1 MISGVNNIEQT
12 TFQPQFSQ
20 PQTSSKDSLEPMNSF
35 ADEDQAI
42 ISAQA
47 KMLNELDKF
56 NAGGDNLVEL
66 ATASIIAKTTTEA
79 EVNVINA
86 KKHMM
91 DDILDIGK

>member
-12 TFQPQFSQ
+12 TFQPQLSQ
-20 PQTSSKDSLEPMNSF
+20 PQTSSKEAFEPMNSF

-47 KMLNELDKF
+47 KLLNELDKF
-56 NAGGDNLVEL
+56 NAGGDNIVEL
-66 ATASIIAKTTTEA
+66 AAASVIAKTTTEA